1 MPSSKWITD
10 QDADDATVGV
20 TSRLN
25 FIGEAAVFLDILRF
39 IYRVACCEAPV
50 LLQGE
55 TGTGKELAA
64 SAIHYLS
71 ARRNGP
77 FIPVNCGAIPDTLIE
92 SELFGHVR
100 GAFTD
105 AKEPRQG
112 VVGQA
117 RGGTLFLDELEVI
130 SHRGQVALLRFLQ
143 DQRYCPIGGAAAKK
157 GDVRVIGASNTD
169 LAKLAAR
176 GEFRQDLLFRL
187 NVLICQLPPLR
198 ARGDDVL
205 LLAARFQIAIAGS
218 TTSPPSSSP
227 PRRSRLYAP
236 IRGRA
241 TCVSWRTSSTARWCL
256 PTRCLSSLQ
265 TCNPFRLISVIA
277 HVPRSA
283 KSLFKRRKRSR

>member
-1 MPSSKWITD
+1 MAYKQRTVNTISSTNMGT
-10 QDADDATVGV
+10 QCATQHHPFHYNQRDREK
-20 TSRLN
+20 SAKK
-25 FIGEAAVFLDILRF
+25 IGLDILRF

-187 NVLICQLPPLR
+187 NVLIGEVPAL
-198 ARGDDVL
+198 
-205 LLAARFQIAIAGS
+205 IEH
-218 TTSPPSSSP
+218 PSSS
-227 PRRSRLYAP
+227 
-236 IRGRA
+236 
-241 TCVSWRTSSTARWCL
+241 VS
-256 PTRCLSSLQ
+256 
-265 TCNPFRLISVIA
+265 
-277 HVPRSA
+277 
-283 KSLFKRRKRSR
+283 